1 MSKAEERG
9 WHPVTLT
16 GLGAVALAQRL
27 IGTTLLVDGVG
38 GTIVETEAY
47 TCEDPASH
55 SFRGLTRSNKSM
67 FGPELHTYV
76 YRSYG
81 LHWCFNI
88 VAAGNAAVLIRALAP
103 EHGIAAM
110 RDRRGNSHNLCSGPG
125 RLTEALAISD
135 IHDGLS
141 LSQPPFQLED
151 RKAEAT
157 IISGPRIG
165 ISRAVERPWRFGLAG
180 SPHLSR
186 PFPVGSTIVRQEFDD
201 RGERGDLTDNVDSA

>member
-1 MSKAEERG
+1 M
-9 WHPVTLT
+9 HLT
-16 GLGAVALAQRL
+16 GLSAVALAQRL
-27 IGTTLLVDGVG
+27 IGTTLLVDGIG

-47 TCEDPASH
+47 TCDDPASH
-55 SFRGLTRSNKSM
+55 SFRGVTRSNKSM
-67 FGPELHTYV
+67 FGPELHAYV

-103 EHGIAAM
+103 EHGILAM

-135 IHDGLS
+135 VHDGLS
-141 LSQPPFQLED
+141 LARPPFRLED
-151 RKAEAT
+151 RKAEVT

-165 ISRAVERPWRFGLAG
+165 ISRAVERPWRFGIVG

-186 PFPVGSTIVRQEFDD
+186 PFPVGSTIVRQEVDD
-201 RGERGDLTDNVDSA
+201 RGDREGRN